1 MTSSQQPPNYQNGS
15 PKDSFDLIHP
25 SAIDLESINPGLIVA
40 DTLQRNHLIDLSP
53 LSLIRVSGDQ
63 SQSFLQG
70 QFSNDINILDKNHC
84 QLHAYCNPKG
94 RTLAIIRIVR
104 QEVRQDKGFWMIV
117 PKDISESLISRLKM
131 FVMRAKVDIQLD
143 TEHGLLGMV
152 GKAPH
157 VDLTVDFTVDF
168 TDFKY
173 RVDSVVPRHL
183 IITRFKD
190 TVARDTAAYLE
201 TGSNSLYHSDLWR
214 WLDIQSGIP
223 QVYAQ
228 TVGVFIPQTINLEL
242 VDGISFNKG
251 CFPGQE
257 IVARIKYL
265 GKPKQRLVIAEVE
278 SNSCI
283 LPGDEIYSPAQSG
296 QRSGQKSGLVVDA
309 VKTGDSQFQLS
320 AMVPATMVESGDLM
334 IGSAAGPKLKRID
347 LPYTINPEK

>member
-1 MTSSQQPPNYQNGS
+1 MTSSQQPPDYQNGS
-15 PKDSFDLIHP
+15 LKDSIDLIHP
-25 SAIDLESINPGLIVA
+25 GAIDLGSIVA
-40 DTLQRNHLIDLSP
+40 GTSQRNHLIDLSP

-63 SQSFLQG
+63 AQSFLQG

-104 QEVRQDKGFWMIV
+104 KDKGQNKGFWMIV

-152 GKAPH
+152 GEAPQ
-157 VDLTVDFTVDF
+157 VDLTVDFAVDF

-173 RVDSVVPRHL
+173 QVDSVVPRHL
-183 IITRFKD
+183 MITRFQD
-190 TVARDTAAYLE
+190 TVKCLE
-201 TGSNSLYHSDLWR
+201 TASDPLYHCDLWR
-214 WLDIQSGIP
+214 WLDIRSGIP

-228 TVGVFIPQTINLEL
+228 TVAAFIPQTINLEL

-265 GKPKQRLVIAEVE
+265 GKPKQRLVIAKVE
-278 SNSCI
+278 SNNRIS
-283 LPGDEIYSPAQSG
+283 PGDEIYSSAQ
-296 QRSGQKSGLVVDA
+296 SGQKSGLVVDA
-309 VKTGDSQFQLS
+309 VKTGENQFQLS

-347 LPYTINPEK
+347 LPYEINQAQ